1 MAKVKTHK
9 IVSTLSAPVGFTV
22 YETDAQGNKSPLR
35 KVLIGGGANVW
46 DGVIVPAGYG
56 TAVSDEELEI
66 LRNNSVFA
74 AFEKSGYIVV
84 STIRDNQDKIIDNM
98 EEKDA
103 SAQRT
108 PSDIKRPDVKV
119 ANKNGE
125 IVVELPEQEEERE
138 NITVSAKKPKKGRKS
153 SKK

>member
-22 YETDAQGNKSPLR
+22 YETDAQGNKTPVR

-46 DGVIVPAGYG
+46 DGVIVPSGYG
-56 TAVSDEELEI
+56 TLVSDEELEI
-66 LRNNSVFA
+66 LRANAVFS
-74 AFEKSGYIVV
+74 AFEKEGSIVV
-84 STIRDNQDKIIDNM
+84 AARNDNQDKIIENM
-98 EEKDA
+98 TEKDA

-108 PSDIKRPDVKV
+108 PADIENTNVKV

-125 IVVELPEQEEERE
+125 VVVEMPEEEEKRE
-138 NITVSAKKPKKGRKS
+138 NVTVSSKKTRKGKS

>member
-22 YETDAQGNKSPLR
+22 YETDAQGNKSPVR

-46 DGVIVPAGYG
+46 DGVIVPSGYG
-56 TAVSDEELEI
+56 TLVSDEELAI
-66 LRNNSVFA
+66 LRENSVFC
-74 AFEKSGYIVV
+74 AFEKEGGIVV
-84 STIRDNQDKIIDNM
+84 ASLKDNQDKVIENM
-98 EEKDA
+98 AEKDA

-108 PSDIKRPDVKV
+108 PADIENPNVKV

-125 IVVELPEQEEERE
+125 VVVEMPEEEEQRE
-138 NITVSAKKPKKGRKS
+138 NITVSSKKARKGRP

>member
-22 YETDAQGNKSPLR
+22 YETDAQGNKSPVR

-56 TAVSDEELEI
+56 TLVSDEELEI
-66 LRNNSVFA
+66 LRNNSVFT
-74 AFEKSGYIVV
+74 AFEKEGSIVV
-84 STIRDNQDKIIDNM
+84 ASLKDNQDKVIENM
-98 EEKDA
+98 TEKDA

-108 PSDIKRPDVKV
+108 PADIENPNVKV

-125 IVVELPEQEEERE
+125 VVVEMSEEEEQRE
-138 NITVSAKKPKKGRKS
+138 NVIVS
-153 SKK
+153 SKKSKKRRPSKK

>member
-22 YETDAQGNKSPLR
+22 YETDAQGNKSPVR

-46 DGVIVPAGYG
+46 DGVNVPAGYG
-56 TAVSDEELEI
+56 TLVSDEELEI
-66 LRNNSVFA
+66 LRNNSVFT
-74 AFEKSGYIVV
+74 AFEKEGSIVV
-84 STIRDNQDKIIDNM
+84 ASLKDNQDKVIENM
-98 EEKDA
+98 TEKDG

-108 PSDIKRPDVKV
+108 PADIENPNVKV

-125 IVVELPEQEEERE
+125 VVVEMSEEEEQRE
-138 NITVSAKKPKKGRKS
+138 NVIVS
-153 SKK
+153 SKKSKKRRPSKK

>member
-1 MAKVKTHK
+1 MAKEKTHK

-22 YETDAQGNKSPLR
+22 YETDAQGNKTPVR

-46 DGVIVPAGYG
+46 DGVIVPSGYG
-56 TAVSDEELEI
+56 TLVSDEELEI
-66 LRNNSVFA
+66 LRANAVFS
-74 AFEKSGYIVV
+74 AFEKEGSIVV
-84 STIRDNQDKIIDNM
+84 ATRKDNQDKIIENM
-98 EEKDA
+98 TEKDA

-108 PSDIKRPDVKV
+108 PADIENPNVKV

-125 IVVELPEQEEERE
+125 VVVEMPEEEEQRE
-138 NITVSAKKPKKGRKS
+138 NVTVSSKKTRKGKS